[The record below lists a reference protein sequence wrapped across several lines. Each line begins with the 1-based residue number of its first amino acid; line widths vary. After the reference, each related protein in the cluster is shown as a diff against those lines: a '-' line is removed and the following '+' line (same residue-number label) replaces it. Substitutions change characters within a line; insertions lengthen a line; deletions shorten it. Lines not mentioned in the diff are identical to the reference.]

1 MHFNNLSIATKL
13 SVVQSLVIALLLGV
27 AGFVLLEFI
36 ASEIEA
42 NSKSQLHE
50 TNRMARQVLETFNA
64 VETNAADQLSSS
76 LAARFPNGF
85 QLSDTE
91 TVRIGEVSTPVLTSG
106 GQILNLN
113 FETVDH
119 FTSMTGGIATVFARQ
134 GEDFIRV
141 TTSLKKPDGSRAVG
155 TTLEK
160 SHPAYQ
166 PLSQGENYSG
176 MAELFGQSYFT
187 KYVPVKDPGGRVI
200 AVLFV
205 GHNATDVLRP
215 LREKLNSVK
224 LGQTGYILALDAN
237 PGPDA
242 GKLVVHPEKLGENMI
257 SVKDVHGKEFIK
269 EMLATR
275 EGVISYWWQNPS
287 DSVPHEKIAAYDY
300 FAPWGWVIASS
311 INLGEFTSGIITRAQ
326 TWIVL
331 GIILL
336 IAVVTLFCYV
346 AIRFWVG
353 NPIAKVVAAANQLA
367 AGDLSMQ
374 VNATSQD
381 ETGQLLRAV
390 RMVQD
395 SLQAMSAD
403 TRHLIRATEMGRLAE
418 RADAT
423 RHAGEY
429 RAIVEGIN
437 ATLDRLVGF
446 LDLMPSPAMVVD
458 RDFTIQYINNLGAQ
472 LGNQAAAQVRGSKCY
487 DHFKTTDCRTERCA
501 TACAMS
507 QGQLVSAETLAHPS
521 GQDLDIAYSGTP
533 IRDREGN
540 IVGAFEFIV
549 DQTLIKQSM
558 RIASKVSAYQHN
570 ETQKLVTGLAR
581 LAEGDVDFRIE
592 TDAADADTQAVQAAY
607 DTIASAVNTCIEAI
621 KAVIADTRRLSDAAV
636 GGQLDVRADA
646 TRHRGDFRRIVE
658 GINGTL
664 DAVVSPVNEVMRILT
679 LMEDGHLSETIT
691 TEYQGQLQELR
702 NTVNNTVA
710 KLAQTMRDVRATADD
725 LTSAADQVSMT
736 AQTLSQGATEQ
747 AASVEE
753 TSASMEQ
760 MAASVAQNTEN
771 ASVTDGMAAK
781 AAKEAAEGGVAV
793 RETVAAMKQIAQ
805 KIGIID
811 DIAYQTNLLA
821 LNAAIEA
828 ARAGEHGKGF
838 AVVAAEVRKL
848 AERSQI
854 AAQEIGEVA
863 GSSVEL
869 AEKAGRLLD
878 AIVPAITKTSD
889 LVQEIAAASTEQ
901 STGVSQINGA
911 MDQINQTTQ
920 QNASASEELAAT
932 AEEMSGQAGQLQQ
945 MMSFFKTGGESAPAR
960 LAAPTRPSIGSA
972 KVLVSGTDRKRLTL
986 GRPLPDSEFV
996 TF

>member
-1 MHFNNLSIATKL
+1 MRFKNLSIAIKL

-27 AGFVLLEFI
+27 AGFLLLEFI

-76 LAARFPNGF
+76 LAAQFPNGF

-91 TVRIGEVSTPVLTSG
+91 TVQIGEVSTPVLTSG
-106 GQILNLN
+106 GQIVNMN

-119 FTSMTGGIATVFARQ
+119 FTSMTGGIATVFARK

-155 TTLEK
+155 TTLDK
-160 SHPAYQ
+160 THPAYQ

-176 MAELFGQSYFT
+176 MAELFGQNYFT
-187 KYVPVKDPGGRVI
+187 KYVPVKDPSGRVT

-224 LGQTGYILALDAN
+224 LGQTGYIFALDAN
-237 PGPDA
+237 PGRDA
-242 GKLVVHPEKLGENMI
+242 GKLVVHPEKLGENLNE
-257 SVKDVHGKEFIK
+257 VKDVNGKEFIK
-269 EMLATR
+269 EMLAKR

-311 INLGEFTSGIITRAQ
+311 INLEEFTSGITRAK
-326 TWIVL
+326 TWIIL
-331 GIILL
+331 GITLL
-336 IAVVTLFCYV
+336 IAVVTAFCYF
-346 AIRFWVG
+346 AMRFWVG
-353 NPIAKVVAAANQLA
+353 KPIAKIVAAADQLA

-374 VNATSQD
+374 IDTTSQD

-390 RMVQD
+390 RKVQE

-403 TRHLIRATEMGRLAE
+403 TRHLIRATELGRLAE

-423 RHAGEY
+423 KHAGEY
-429 RAIVEGIN
+429 RTIVEGIN
-437 ATLDRLVGF
+437 ASLDRLVGF
-446 LDLMPSPAMVVD
+446 IDLMPSPAMIVD
-458 RDFTIQYINNLGAQ
+458 RDFNIQYINDLGAQ
-472 LGNQAAAQVRGSKCY
+472 LGNKTPAQVRGSKCY
-487 DHFKTTDCRTERCA
+487 DLFKTSDCRTERCA

-507 QGQLVSAETLAHPS
+507 QGQLVSAETQAHP
-521 GQDLDIAYSGTP
+521 GGHDLDIAYSGTP
-533 IRDREGN
+533 IRDHEGN

-549 DQTLIKQSM
+549 DQTAVKQNA
-558 RIASKVSAYQHN
+558 RVAHKVSEYQRT

-581 LAEGDVDFRIE
+581 LAEGDVDFRID
-592 TDAADADTQAVQAAY
+592 TDAADADTQAVKAAY
-607 DTIASAVNTCIEAI
+607 DAIASAVNTCVEAI
-621 KAVIADTRRLSDAAV
+621 KAVIADTRLLSDAAV
-636 GGQLDVRADA
+636 GGQLDIRADA

-664 DAVVSPVNEVMRILT
+664 DAVVGPVNEVMRILV
-679 LMEDGHLSETIT
+679 LMEDGQLSERIGA
-691 TEYQGQLQELR
+691 EYKGQLQDLR

-710 KLAQTMRDVRATADD
+710 KLAQTIRDVRATADD
-725 LTSAADQVSMT
+725 LTSASDQVSMT

-760 MAASVAQNTEN
+760 MSASVDQNTEN
-771 ASVTDGMAAK
+771 ATVTDGMAAK
-781 AAKEAAEGGVAV
+781 AAKEAAEGGAAV

-828 ARAGEHGKGF
+828 ARAGDHGKGF

-869 AEKAGRLLD
+869 AETAGRLLD
-878 AIVPAITKTSD
+878 AIVPAIAKTSD
-889 LVQEIAAASTEQ
+889 LVQEIAAASSEQ
-901 STGVSQINGA
+901 STGVSQINTA
-911 MDQINQTTQ
+911 MDQLNQTTQ

-932 AEEMSGQAGQLQQ
+932 AEEMSGQAEQLQQ
-945 MMSFFKTGGESAPAR
+945 MMSFFKTDVEADTPR
-960 LAAPTRPSIGSA
+960 LAAPTRTPLGGARI
-972 KVLVSGTDRKRLTL
+972 LVRSTGRKQAAT
-986 GRPLPDSEFV
+986 PPFSDSEFV
-996 TF
+996 SF